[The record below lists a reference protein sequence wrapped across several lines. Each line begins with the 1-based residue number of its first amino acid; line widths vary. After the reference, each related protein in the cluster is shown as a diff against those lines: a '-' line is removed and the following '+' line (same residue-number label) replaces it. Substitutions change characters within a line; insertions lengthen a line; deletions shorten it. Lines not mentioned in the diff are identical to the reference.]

1 MQHAS
6 EAVGRPWRGVAF
18 RLAARDLVVPLPR
31 LREVRQ
37 VPRLARV
44 PGTRVW
50 MVGVANVNGRLLPV
64 ADLARYFLGR
74 PRRAGADR
82 ALVVERDGF
91 LSGLLVDEIL
101 GVRDFSSTEGREPQ
115 GERGER
121 GTLDECVAGVCP
133 SEDGTWELF
142 DLDALL
148 DRPDFAD
155 AREAG
160 S

>member
-1 MQHAS
+1 MKDPS
-6 EAVGRPWRGVAF
+6 EVDERPWRGVAF
-18 RLAARDLVVPLPR
+18 RLAGRDLVVPLPS
-31 LREVRQ
+31 LREVRE
-37 VPRLARV
+37 VPRFARV
-44 PGTRVW
+44 PGVRDW

-64 ADLARYFLGR
+64 ADLAHYFLGR
-74 PRRAGADR
+74 PRRGGADR

-101 GVRDFSSTEGREPQ
+101 GVRDFSSSVRRDPEG
-115 GERGER
+115 GG
-121 GTLDECVAGVCP
+121 GKGDALDECVAGVCP

-142 DLDALL
+142 DVDALL

-155 AREAG
+155 AREAR